1 MCHASLEPRYLMR
14 ETEARVAALS
24 QQHETK
30 KEPAGKSVPKGWLRA
45 LLQRFQ
51 GKEATH
57 V

>member
-51 GKEATH
+51 GKEATD